1 MRNYYVELRLH
12 QMHPHL
18 VDYHCHLDLYPD
30 YGSAFAECCRE
41 EVETLTMTTTPR
53 AWERNKELASHCPS
67 IRVALGLHPQL
78 VGGGHDDIAL
88 FERLLPEARYVGEVG
103 LDASPRYHKSFHAQ
117 KKIFERILC
126 SCAGQGD
133 KIISIHAVRATRDV
147 LALIEKCLPAN
158 RGKTVLHWFT
168 GSKAEAK
175 KAVDLGC
182 YFSINGEM
190 LKRDARRQ
198 IITSLPI
205 ERILTETDGPFTMIE
220 NRPSMPSDVITT
232 VTELAILLAIDPS
245 VLRSQ
250 INLNLRSLEISHRGF
265 DSL

>member
-1 MRNYYVELRLH
+1 
-12 QMHPHL
+12 MHPRL
-18 VDYHCHLDLYPD
+18 VDYHCHLDLYPNHE
-30 YGSAFAECCRE
+30 SAFAECCRE

-53 AWERNKELASHCPS
+53 AWERNKELASHCPL

-78 VGGGHDDIAL
+78 VGGGHDDISL
-88 FERLLPEARYVGEVG
+88 FERLLPNARYVGEVG
-103 LDASPRYHKSFHAQ
+103 LDAGPRYYKTFHAQ
-117 KKIFERILC
+117 QRILKRILC
-126 SCAGQGD
+126 SCAEYGD

-147 LALIEKCLPAN
+147 LALIEKYLPPN

-190 LKRDARRQ
+190 LKSESRRQ
-198 IITSLPI
+198 IVASLPI
-205 ERILTETDGPFTMIE
+205 ERILTETDGPFTMID
-220 NRPSMPSDVITT
+220 NRPSKPSDVITT
-232 VTELAILLAIDPS
+232 MTDLAILLAMDPS

-250 INLNLRSLEISHRGF
+250 INLNLCNLEVKS
-265 DSL
+265 S

>member
-1 MRNYYVELRLH
+1 MRNYSVELRLP
-12 QMHPHL
+12 QMHPRL

-30 YGSAFAECCRE
+30 HESAFAQCCRE
-41 EVETLTMTTTPR
+41 EVETLTVTTTPR

-78 VGGGHDDIAL
+78 VAEGHDEIAL
-88 FERLLPEARYVGEVG
+88 FERLLPDARYVGEVG
-103 LDASPRYHKSFHAQ
+103 LDAGPRYYKSFHAQ
-117 KKIFERILC
+117 KKMFEHILC
-126 SCAGQGD
+126 SCAEHGD

-147 LALIEKCLPAN
+147 LALIEKYLPPN
-158 RGKTVLHWFT
+158 KGKAVLHWFT

-190 LKRDARRQ
+190 LKSESRREVV
-198 IITSLPI
+198 TSLPI

-220 NRPSMPSDVITT
+220 NRPSRPSDVITT
-232 VTELAILLAIDPS
+232 MTDLAILFAMDPLM
-245 VLRSQ
+245 LRSQ
-250 INLNLRSLEISHRGF
+250 INLNLCNLEVKNT
-265 DSL
+265 